1 MIAVEVNLE
10 ELKIKVGKLINLHL
24 ELGRENN
31 NLKLYNHELKQKNE
45 EQKLKISELEEK
57 NKIIKL
63 SQAINGNGSADQ
75 NARDLKLKIN
85 EYIREL
91 DKCLALLH
99 K

>member
-10 ELKIKVGKLINLHL
+10 ELKVKVEKLINLHL
-24 ELGRENN
+24 ELSQENK
-31 NLKLYNHELKQKNE
+31 NLKHYNHELKLKAE
-45 EQKLKISELEEK
+45 EQKNKISELENK

-63 SQAINGNGSADQ
+63 GQAMNGNGLDQ
-75 NARDLKLKIN
+75 NPRDLKLKIN
-85 EYIREL
+85 EYIREI

>member
-10 ELKIKVGKLINLHL
+10 ELKIKVEKLINSHL
-24 ELGRENN
+24 ELTRENK
-31 NLKLYNHELKQKNE
+31 NLKLFNHELRQKAE
-45 EQKLKISELEEK
+45 EQKNKISELEDK
-57 NKIIKL
+57 NKVIKL
-63 SQAINGNGSADQ
+63 SQAISGNGSDQ

-85 EYIREL
+85 EYIREI

>member
-1 MIAVEVNLE
+1 MVAVEVNLE
-10 ELKIKVGKLINLHL
+10 ELKIKVEKLINLHL
-24 ELGRENN
+24 ALSRENK
-31 NLKLYNHELKQKNE
+31 NLKLYNHELQQKNE
-45 EQKLKISELEEK
+45 EQKNKISELEDR
-57 NKIIKL
+57 NKVIKL
-63 SQAINGNGSADQ
+63 SQAINGNGSDQ

>member
-10 ELKIKVGKLINLHL
+10 ELKFKVEKLINLHL
-24 ELGRENN
+24 ELSRENKS
-31 NLKLYNHELKQKNE
+31 LKLFNHELKIKNE
-45 EQKLKISELEEK
+45 EQKNKIGELEDK
-57 NKIIKL
+57 NKVIKL
-63 SQAINGNGSADQ
+63 SQAISGNGSDQ

-85 EYIREL
+85 EYIREI

>member
-10 ELKIKVGKLINLHL
+10 ELKIKVEKLINSHL
-24 ELGRENN
+24 EMSRENK
-31 NLKLYNHELKQKNE
+31 NLKLYNHELKQKNA
-45 EQKLKISELEEK
+45 EQQNKISELEDK
-57 NKIIKL
+57 NKVIKL
-63 SQAINGNGSADQ
+63 SQAINGNGSDQ

>member
-1 MIAVEVNLE
+1 MVSVEVNLE
-10 ELKIKVGKLINLHL
+10 GLKTKVEKLINSHL
-24 ELGRENN
+24 ELSRENK
-31 NLKLYNHELKQKNE
+31 NLQLYNHELREKLE
-45 EQKLKISELEEK
+45 EQKNKIKELEDK

-63 SQAINGNGSADQ
+63 SQAVNGSGSDQ

-85 EYIREL
+85 EYIREI

>member
-10 ELKIKVGKLINLHL
+10 ELKIKVEKLVNLHM
-24 ELGRENN
+24 ELGRENK

-45 EQKLKISELEEK
+45 EQKIKIVELEDK
-57 NKIIKL
+57 NKVIKL
-63 SQAINGNGSADQ
+63 SQAINGNGSDQ

>member
-1 MIAVEVNLE
+1 MVAVEVNLE
-10 ELKIKVGKLINLHL
+10 EVKIKVEKLINLHL
-24 ELGRENN
+24 ELSRENK
-31 NLKLYNHELKQKNE
+31 NLKLYNHELQQKNE
-45 EQKLKISELEEK
+45 EQKNKISELEDK
-57 NKIIKL
+57 NKVIKL
-63 SQAINGNGSADQ
+63 SQAINGNGSDQ

>member
-10 ELKIKVGKLINLHL
+10 ELKIKVEKLVNLHM
-24 ELGRENN
+24 ELSRENK
-31 NLKLYNHELKQKNE
+31 NLKLYNHELKQKGE
-45 EQKLKISELEEK
+45 EQKIKISELEDK
-57 NKIIKL
+57 NKVIKL
-63 SQAINGNGSADQ
+63 SQAINGNGSDQ

>member
-10 ELKIKVGKLINLHL
+10 ELKIKVEKLINSHL
-24 ELGRENN
+24 ELSRENK
-31 NLKLYNHELKQKNE
+31 NLKLYNHELRQQTE
-45 EQKLKISELEEK
+45 EQKNKISELEDK
-57 NKIIKL
+57 NKVIKL
-63 SQAINGNGSADQ
+63 SQAINGNGSDQ

>member
-10 ELKIKVGKLINLHL
+10 ELKIKVEKLVNLHM
-24 ELGRENN
+24 ELSRENK
-31 NLKLYNHELKQKNE
+31 NLKLYNHELKQKGE
-45 EQKLKISELEEK
+45 EEKIIISELEDK
-57 NKIIKL
+57 NKVIKL
-63 SQAINGNGSADQ
+63 SQAINGNGSDQ

>member
-10 ELKIKVGKLINLHL
+10 EVKVKVEKLVNLHM
-24 ELGRENN
+24 ELTRENK

-45 EQKLKISELEEK
+45 EQKIKISELEDK
-57 NKIIKL
+57 NKVIKL
-63 SQAINGNGSADQ
+63 SQAINGNGSSDQ